1 MINDRLRT
9 TLHAAGL
16 TEGELAEQL
25 GVDPKTVQRWITQ
38 GRTPHRTTATRVA
51 KLLDVP
57 LTWLWQDLDAIEKG
71 EATGE
76 VVNLYAHRSQVPRQ
90 LWLDL
95 VLHARK
101 RIDFL

>member
-25 GVDPKTVQRWITQ
+25 GVDPKTVQRWVTQ
-38 GRTPHRTTATRVA
+38 GRSPHRTTATRVA

-57 LTWLWQDLDAIEKG
+57 LTWLWPGFEDAASG
-71 EATGE
+71 QATGE

-90 LWLDL
+90 AWLDL
-95 VLHARK
+95 VLRARK
-101 RIDFL
+101 R